1 MGGQDIGQG
10 WDYDYSVIGGQT
22 LATLLLQLLDLFAY
36 LDWCLETSYN
46 AVDSQ
51 NRGDK
56 LGNRYVPGFRDVSAA
71 AVPTAFCCGPGLSAR
86 LTKLL
91 F

>member
-1 MGGQDIGQG
+1 VGGQDIGQG

-56 LGNRYVPGFRDVSAA
+56 LGFG
-71 AVPTAFCCGPGLSAR
+71 CCLG
-86 LTKLL
+86 LL
-91 F
+91 FLYVCLFVCFGFDVGCGLLR